1 MLYVCAT
8 PIGNLDDV
16 TLRVLQV
23 LRSADVILCE
33 DTRHTRGLLRRH
45 DVTPRAL
52 LSFHE
57 HNEEARLERVLA
69 LLSEG
74 KNVALVSDAGLP
86 GLSDPGFTL
95 VRASA
100 EAGFELTVLPG
111 PSAVSTAL
119 VASGLPTD
127 RFVFVGFVP
136 RGTAKVIGFLE
147 EAGRAGGSVVAFES
161 PHRLRATLEAIA
173 ARWPD
178 RLVAVCREL
187 TKVHEQV
194 LRGTAGQVLD
204 ALDSR
209 VRGEVV
215 LVLAPA
221 EGVGGVAAAPRAAR
235 PQEAERVYKAL
246 GALLARGFRTKE
258 AADLVA
264 GLSGL
269 DRRSVYAAAQ
279 EVKTRLE

>member
-1 MLYVCAT
+1 LLYICAT

-33 DTRHTRGLLRRH
+33 DTRHTGGLLRRH
-45 DVTPRAL
+45 EVTPRSL

-57 HNEEARLERVLA
+57 HNELARLERVLA

-74 KNVALVSDAGLP
+74 KDVALVSDAGLP

-95 VRASA
+95 VRAAA
-100 EAGFELTVLPG
+100 EAGFEVTVLPG
-111 PSAVSTAL
+111 ASAVPTAL

-136 RGTAKVIGFLE
+136 RAKAKVVEFLE
-147 EAGRAGGSVVAFES
+147 GAGRAGGSVVAFES

-173 ARWPD
+173 TRWPD

-194 LRGTAGQVLD
+194 LRGTARQALD
-204 ALDSR
+204 ALDPR

-215 LVLAPA
+215 LVLAPVEDA
-221 EGVGGVAAAPRAAR
+221 EAGASASCGASPREDEHVRDTLA
-235 PQEAERVYKAL
+235 V
-246 GALLARGFRTKE
+246 LLAKGFRTKE

-264 GLSGL
+264 GLTGL
-269 DRRSVYAAAQ
+269 DRRTVYAAAQ
-279 EVKTRLE
+279 EAKTRLS

>member
-1 MLYVCAT
+1 MLYICAT

-16 TLRVLQV
+16 TLRVLHV

-33 DTRHTRGLLRRH
+33 DTRHTGGLLRRH
-45 DVTPRAL
+45 EVTPHSL

-69 LLSEG
+69 LLAEG
-74 KNVALVSDAGLP
+74 KDVALVSDAGLP

-95 VRASA
+95 VRAAA
-100 EAGFELTVLPG
+100 EAGFDLTVLPG
-111 PSAVSTAL
+111 ASAVPTAL

-127 RFVFVGFVP
+127 RFVFVGFIP
-136 RGTAKVIGFLE
+136 RGKAKVVGFLE

-161 PHRLRATLEAIA
+161 PHRLRATLEAVG

-194 LRGTAGQVLD
+194 LRGTSGQVLD
-204 ALDSR
+204 ALDLP

-215 LVLAPA
+215 LVLAPSEA
-221 EGVGGVAAAPRAAR
+221 AGGASAASRGAPPRE
-235 PQEAERVYKAL
+235 PEHVQEALA
-246 GALLARGFRTKE
+246 ALLARGFRTKE

-264 GLSGL
+264 GLTGL
-269 DRRSVYAAAQ
+269 DRRTVYAAAQ
-279 EVKTRLE
+279 EAKTRLA

>member
-1 MLYVCAT
+1 LLYICAT

-16 TLRVLQV
+16 TLRVLHV
-23 LRSADVILCE
+23 LRAADVILCE
-33 DTRHTRGLLRRH
+33 DTRHTGGLLRRH
-45 DVTPRAL
+45 EVTPRSL

-57 HNEEARLERVLA
+57 HNEGARLERVLA

-74 KNVALVSDAGLP
+74 KDVALVSDAGLP

-95 VRASA
+95 VRAAA

-136 RGTAKVIGFLE
+136 RGKAKVVEFLE

-161 PHRLRATLEAIA
+161 PHRLRATLEAVA
-173 ARWPD
+173 ARWPE

-194 LRGTAGQVLD
+194 IRGTSRQVLD
-204 ALDSR
+204 ALDPR

-215 LVLAPA
+215 LVLAPS
-221 EGVGGVAAAPRAAR
+221 EGSEGGVAASCGASPR
-235 PQEAERVYKAL
+235 EAEQVHEAL
-246 GALLARGFRTKE
+246 GALLAKGFRTKE

-264 GLSGL
+264 GLTGL
-269 DRRSVYAAAQ
+269 DRRAVYAAAQ